1 MVLLTSFRI
10 KRQPD
15 TVLWVVVTL
24 PCQEGESKGA
34 GGRGDRGEAQHKLQD
49 AETKVDNADR
59 GQL

>member
-1 MVLLTSFRI
+1 MVLLTSFKI

-15 TVLWVVVTL
+15 TALWVVVTL